1 MLKTTNFTT
10 TELKNYYF
18 NDETFF
24 FTSNAV
30 QELHF
35 SQAQNQFYF
44 LKVATIKNF
53 CPRGRHHVMKA
64 DQANKFAESYGV

>member
-18 NDETFF
+18 NNETFF
-24 FTSNAV
+24 FTTNAI
-30 QELHF
+30 QELHY
-35 SQAQNQFYF
+35 SVNAGFYF

-53 CPRGRHHVMKA
+53 CQRGRHHVYTA
-64 DQANKFAESYGV
+64 QQANQFKETYEA